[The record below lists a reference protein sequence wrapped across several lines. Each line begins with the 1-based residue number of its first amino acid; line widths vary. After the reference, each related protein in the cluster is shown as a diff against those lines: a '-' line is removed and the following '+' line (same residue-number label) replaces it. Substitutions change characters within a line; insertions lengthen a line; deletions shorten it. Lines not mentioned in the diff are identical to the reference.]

1 MAWTVNNAGS
11 MKQALFDHADGV
23 ITDRVSTLNKV
34 IKEVRTNDTLES
46 RLVNYFN
53 PLPNLE

>member
-1 MAWTVNNAGS
+1 M
-11 MKQALFDHADGV
+11 